1 MKALRA
7 FRPSPAIVIAMIALL
22 VALAGTGYAATRLP
36 VNSVGTLQLRNN
48 AVTSP
53 KVKDRSLLK
62 VDFAAGQLPRG
73 ARGPAGAPGPPGAP
87 GAKGATGPAG
97 PSGTAATRWALIGK
111 DGNVITSSSPAP
123 VAVQSSPGLYFV
135 NFGSSVAGH
144 AIVVSSAYRDA
155 DNGLRGTVFATICG
169 AGSGTPPPDAST
181 CTSNNNTSTVFV
193 ATLNNS
199 NTLPASHA
207 FYIAVL

>member
-62 VDFAAGQLPRG
+62 VDFAARP
-73 ARGPAGAPGPPGAP
+73 APAGRTRPSRSRLHPDRPG
-87 GAKGATGPAG
+87 
-97 PSGTAATRWALIGK
+97 R
-111 DGNVITSSSPAP
+111 PAP
-123 VAVQSSPGLYFV
+123 RVPLDRQARPAPLRPG
-135 NFGSSVAGH
+135 GR
-144 AIVVSSAYRDA
+144 SSAR
-155 DNGLRGTVFATICG
+155 TET
-169 AGSGTPPPDAST
+169 
-181 CTSNNNTSTVFV
+181 
-193 ATLNNS
+193 
-199 NTLPASHA
+199 
-207 FYIAVL
+207 